1 VSWFSVEWSKRG
13 DERSEC
19 FKGVKTLF
27 SRYDGTDMTSYWI
40 CQLTGWG
47 LLTLIKLIAA
57 VEVDRFPWASTTVWL
72 LLVHAAGLGLTHAL
86 RGYMRRHHWSEA
98 RTWTLVWRGLLAS
111 FILALPLAAVST
123 VSPIAMLQNPDL
135 PERFPAHIVPQLA
148 FALNLVNTAFVF
160 VVWLVIYF
168 VAIGIRQHQLAALR
182 QSELARA
189 LQQAQLRLLKSQ
201 LNPHF
206 LFNALNT
213 VRSLI
218 AEDAPKAQR
227 AVTRLANTLR
237 YTLGAG
243 QHELVSFERELDMVS
258 DFLELEKMRFEERL
272 CVVREVAAATGTA
285 QIPAMLLQTVVENA
299 IKHGIAELPAG
310 GTLRIHADMRDDV
323 LVLEVENPR
332 PLGSTRKTSEGTG
345 LRNAQERLRLLFNSR
360 ASLEL
365 DLSQPEAATT
375 RIRIPQHL

>member
-1 VSWFSVEWSKRG
+1 
-13 DERSEC
+13 
-19 FKGVKTLF
+19 
-27 SRYDGTDMTSYWI
+27 MSYWI
-40 CQLTGWG
+40 CQLLGWG
-47 LLTLIKLIAA
+47 MLTLIKLIAA
-57 VEVDRFPWASTTVWL
+57 VEVDRFPWLSTTTWL
-72 LLVHAAGLGLTHAL
+72 LLVHAAGLGLTHGL
-86 RGYMRRHHWSEA
+86 RSYMRRQHWSEA
-98 RTWTLVWRGLLAS
+98 RTVSLVWRGLLAS
-111 FILALPLAAVST
+111 FILAIPLAGASAL
-123 VSPIAMLQNPDL
+123 SPIALLQNPDL
-135 PERFPAHIVPQLA
+135 PERFPAQVVPLLA
-148 FALNLVNTAFVF
+148 FALNLVNWAFVF
-160 VVWLVIYF
+160 VIWLVVYF
-168 VAIGIRQHQLAALR
+168 VAIGIRNHQASALR

-189 LQQAQLRLLKSQ
+189 LQHAELRLLKSQ

-218 AEDAPKAQR
+218 AEDPPKAQR

-243 QHELVSFERELDMVS
+243 QHELVSFERELEMVS

-310 GTLRIHADMRDDV
+310 GTLRIHADLRDDV
-323 LVLEVENPR
+323 LELQVENPR
-332 PLGSTRKTSEGTG
+332 PLASTPRAGEGTG
-345 LRNAQERLRLLFNSR
+345 LRNAEERLRLLFDSR

-365 DLSQPEAATT
+365 DLSRPEWATT
-375 RIRIPQHL
+375 RIRIPQHV